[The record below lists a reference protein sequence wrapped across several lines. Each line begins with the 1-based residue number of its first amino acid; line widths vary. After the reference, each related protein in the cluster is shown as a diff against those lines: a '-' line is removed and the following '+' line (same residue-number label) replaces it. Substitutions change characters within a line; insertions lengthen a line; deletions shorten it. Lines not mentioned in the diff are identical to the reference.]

1 MKRSKTAIDIRM
13 TGERLKEYARVYEYT
28 VKDIQHYLE
37 LSCPQAVYR
46 WFRGII
52 LPSVDNLLKLS
63 ELFEVHMEELLVKEG
78 EGREAKYIFENMN
91 RFALQMRMSAYRSK
105 VKILVDFG
113 LSVQ

>member
-1 MKRSKTAIDIRM
+1 MKCSKTAIDIKM

-28 VKDIQHYLE
+28 VKDIQHYLG

-46 WFRGII
+46 WFKGRI

-63 ELFEVHMEELLVKEG
+63 ELFKVHMEELLVKEG
-78 EGREAKYIFENMN
+78 AGTEAKYIFENRN
-91 RFALQMRMSAYRSK
+91 LFVFQKRMLAYLSK
-105 VKILVDFG
+105 VEILVDFG